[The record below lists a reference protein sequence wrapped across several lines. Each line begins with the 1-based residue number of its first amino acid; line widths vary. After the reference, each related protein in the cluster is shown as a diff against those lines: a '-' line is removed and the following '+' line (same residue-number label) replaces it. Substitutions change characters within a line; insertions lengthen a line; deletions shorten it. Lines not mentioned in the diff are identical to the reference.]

1 MSSHAT
7 SIPPPLPDAAGPAHK
22 IHRMLRRTAELLDT
36 DVRGLSRTLSESAWR
51 LTLAWASLV
60 VGGTLASFTLVHGLA
75 ALNPALPLWCWYGLV
90 GLPVTA
96 LGAALLVSAGT
107 KLTQLQPLDE
117 HAVEIVCEMA
127 QIAGQLSDTLESTTG
142 TIKSTVESIRSAT
155 DLGQQVEKRPWA
167 MFAGAAS
174 LGYVSGAILVART
187 PASRPP
193 TPAAPE
199 RVGQENG
206 PQGATPVRSGVREPD
221 LVPREPGV
229 LEKLGEVLAPQM
241 ELARQIA
248 IGTIFSLVRDLARD
262 AMPHPLEQPV
272 DDFFNG
278 AAKKFGGRPLAR
290 GTFKSPAPATT
301 IDSSRPMT

>member
-1 MSSHAT
+1 MHQ
-7 SIPPPLPDAAGPAHK
+7 
-22 IHRMLRRTAELLDT
+22 IHRMLRRTAGLLDT
-36 DVRGLSRTLSESAWR
+36 DVRGISRTLSESAWR

-60 VGGTLASFTLVHGLA
+60 VGGTLASFAAVHALA
-75 ALNPALPLWCWYGLV
+75 ALNPALPLWSWYGLV
-90 GLPVTA
+90 GLPAMV
-96 LGAALLVSAGT
+96 LGAVLLLSART

-127 QIAGQLSDTLESTTG
+127 QIAGQLSERLESTTG

-155 DLGQQVEKRPWA
+155 DLRQQVEKRPWA

-174 LGYVSGAILVART
+174 LGYVSGAMLVARA
-187 PASRPP
+187 PASHPP
-193 TPAAPE
+193 HAVAPE
-199 RVGQENG
+199 RAGQDRA
-206 PQGATPVRSGVREPD
+206 PQGATSGSSEALEPD
-221 LVPREPGV
+221 SAPREPGI

-262 AMPHPLEQPV
+262 AMPQPLEQPV

-278 AAKKFGGRPLAR
+278 ATKKFGGRPLAR

-301 IDSSRPMT
+301 IDSPRPMT